1 MTRGLARQVA
11 AAVAALVLLAGCGG
25 AGDQA
30 SSADPASG
38 APGSTGARDIA
49 DRCLSATPKG
59 RDIEG
64 VTLTGDE
71 MSLRGALLL
80 PTDPSGTA
88 VVLLP
93 QIGQSGLCGWLKYAA
108 HLTDEGITALA
119 IDPCGY
125 GESTC
130 PEVLAPV
137 VDKQVELALAHL
149 DETVH
154 PDRVVLVGAS
164 MGGSQTVRAVARGA
178 DVDAW
183 VDVSGPSAWDGDVL
197 LDLAPQV
204 DLPGMIVYARSDGD
218 RLFREA
224 QQLAD
229 ATGAT
234 FVEGPG
240 GHGWD
245 LLLTLGGTT
254 TRVGDRIAA
263 FIAG

>member
-1 MTRGLARQVA
+1 M
-11 AAVAALVLLAGCGG
+11 LLAGCGG
-25 AGDQA
+25 AGDQT
-30 SSADPASG
+30 ASG
-38 APGSTGARDIA
+38 GPAPGTTEPSGPRAIA

-59 RDIEG
+59 REIEG
-64 VTLTGDE
+64 VTLTGDD
-71 MSLRGALLL
+71 MSLRGALLR
-80 PTDPSGTA
+80 PADPSVTA
-88 VVLLP
+88 VVMLP
-93 QIGQSGLCGWLKYAA
+93 QIGPAGLCGWLKYAA
-108 HLTDEGITALA
+108 HLTDLGITALA

-130 PEVLAPV
+130 PEALAPV
-137 VDKQVELALAHL
+137 VDKQVDLAIAHL
-149 DETVH
+149 DKTVH
-154 PDRVVLVGAS
+154 PDRVVLMGAS
-164 MGGSQTVRAVARGA
+164 MGGSQTVRAVARGV

-204 DLPGMIVYARSDGD
+204 EPPGMIVYARSDGD

-245 LLLTLGGTT
+245 LLLTLGGKV
-254 TRVGDRIAA
+254 TRVGDRVAA
-263 FIAG
+263 FIAD

>member
-1 MTRGLARQVA
+1 VTRGLARQVA
-11 AAVAALVLLAGCGG
+11 GAAAALVLLAGCGG

-30 SSADPASG
+30 TSGDQVPAATGSSGP
-38 APGSTGARDIA
+38 RDIA

-59 RDIEG
+59 RHIEG
-64 VTLTGDE
+64 VTLTGGE
-71 MSLRGALLL
+71 MSLRGALLR
-80 PTDPSGTA
+80 PAEPNGTA
-88 VVLLP
+88 VVMLP
-93 QIGQSGLCGWLKYAA
+93 QIGPAGLCGWLKFAA

-130 PEVLAPV
+130 PDALAPV
-137 VDKQVELALAHL
+137 VDRQVELAVAHL

-164 MGGSQTVRAVARGA
+164 MGGSQTVRAIARGV

-218 RLFREA
+218 RLFEEA
-224 QQLAD
+224 RQLAD

-245 LLLTLGGTT
+245 LLLTLGGKV
-254 TRVGDRIAA
+254 TRVGDRVAA

>member
-1 MTRGLARQVA
+1 MRALA
-11 AAVAALVLLAGCGG
+11 AAVALILLAGCGG
-25 AGDQA
+25 TGEGTADGSPA
-30 SSADPASG
+30 PADPATSG
-38 APGSTGARDIA
+38 PRAIA
-49 DRCLSATPKG
+49 DRCLSATPQG
-59 RDIEG
+59 RDVEA
-64 VTLTGDE
+64 VTLTGEE
-71 MSLRGALLL
+71 MSLRGALLRPDD
-80 PTDPSGTA
+80 PTGTA

-93 QIGQSGLCGWLKYAA
+93 QIGPSGLCGWLRYAA
-108 HLTDEGITALA
+108 HLADAGITALA

-125 GESTC
+125 GESEC
-130 PEVLAPV
+130 AEELAPM
-137 VDKQVELALAHL
+137 VDRQVALAVDQL
-149 DETVH
+149 EETVR
-154 PDRVVLVGAS
+154 PERVVLMGAS

-204 DLPGMIVYARSDGD
+204 ELPGMVVYARSDGD

-224 QQLAD
+224 RQLAD

-234 FVEGPG
+234 FVEAPG

-245 LLLTLGGTT
+245 LLLTLGGKV
-254 TRVGDRIAA
+254 TRVGDRVAA